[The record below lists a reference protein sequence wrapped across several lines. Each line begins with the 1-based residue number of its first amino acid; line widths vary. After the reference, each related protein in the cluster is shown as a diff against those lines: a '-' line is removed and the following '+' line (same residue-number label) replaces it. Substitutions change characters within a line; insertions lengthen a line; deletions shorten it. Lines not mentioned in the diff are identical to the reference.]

1 MDQSNGQSTIVI
13 DHDVVIVGAGPSG
26 LALAIE
32 LGSRG
37 IRCLV
42 IERND
47 RVGYAPRAKT
57 TNVRTRTHLRRWG
70 IADRLAKASPFG
82 VDYPSNV
89 HFVTRLSGPSL
100 AVIENASNCNPA
112 RNNDYPEHGQWV
124 PQYKL
129 EQVLREHAASLP
141 SVTIRFNT
149 KFVSARQDGLRVE
162 VRIQDRQSDTPL
174 LVASRYLVGADGA
187 HSAVRELIGVKMTG
201 TYGLSRNYNI
211 VFRAP
216 GLAQAHA
223 HGPGSMYWQVNR
235 SAPSLIGPMDSDDVW
250 YFIPTRLP
258 DGFTITQDSA
268 ASLIRESTGIDLP
281 YEILSSDEWVAS
293 SLIADRYRDGSIFL
307 IGDACHIHPP
317 FGGYGMN
324 MGIADGVDL
333 GWKLSA
339 VLQGWGG
346 PRLLDSYIVERCVIH
361 ETVIAEAAANHAVL
375 SNELWQDDL
384 EEPGPT
390 GDAVR
395 QAIGERIVAL
405 KKSEFHT
412 LGTVLGGCYVHSPI
426 ILDDA
431 EPAPSHNSQRYV
443 PSNRPGC
450 LAPHVWR
457 TDGQSL
463 YDKLG
468 IGFALVCAPGAEARD
483 IELATTEASVLGVPF
498 TAVSLSSSEAS
509 NHYRTPFTLV
519 RPDQYVA
526 WRGARWQ
533 KDLLRQVAGW
543 VVPRVQFE
551 PPWDSSRVAT
561 QPLEG
566 KN

>member
-1 MDQSNGQSTIVI
+1 MDESNGQSAVFI
-13 DHDVVIVGAGPSG
+13 DQDVVIVGAGPSG

-37 IRCLV
+37 IKCLV
-42 IERND
+42 IERNN

-70 IADRLAKASPFG
+70 IAERLAKASPFG

-112 RNNDYPEHGQWV
+112 RNKDYPEHGQWV

-141 SVTIRFNT
+141 NVTIRFNT
-149 KFVSARQDGLRVE
+149 KFISAIQGGLRVE
-162 VRIQDRQSDTPL
+162 VTLDDRNSNTPV
-174 LVASRYLVGADGA
+174 LVTSRYLVGADGA
-187 HSAVRELIGVKMTG
+187 HSAVRDLIGAKMTG

-223 HGPGSMYWQVNR
+223 HGPGSMYWQVHR
-235 SAPSLIGPMDSDDVW
+235 SAPSLIGPMDSEDVW
-250 YFIPTRLP
+250 YFMPTRLP
-258 DGFTITQDSA
+258 DGFTITQESA

-281 YEILSSDEWVAS
+281 YEILSSDEWIAS
-293 SLIADRYRDGSIFL
+293 SLIADRYREGRIFL
-307 IGDACHIHPP
+307 IGDACHVHPP

-346 PRLLDSYIVERCVIH
+346 PQLLDSYIAERCVIH
-361 ETVIAEAAANHAVL
+361 ENVIAESAANHAVL
-375 SNELWQDDL
+375 SNDLWQDNIDA
-384 EEPGPT
+384 PGPT

-395 QAIGERIVAL
+395 KAIGERIVAL

-412 LGTVLGGCYVHSPI
+412 LGTVLGGRYLHSPI

-431 EPAPSHNSQRYV
+431 EPAPPHNSQRYV

-457 TDGQSL
+457 TDGLSL

-468 IGFALVCAPGAEARD
+468 IGFTLVCAPGAEARD
-483 IELATTEASVLGVPF
+483 IELARSDASVLGVPL
-498 TAVSLSSSEAS
+498 AVVSLSPSEAS
-509 NHYRTPFTLV
+509 DHYRSSFTLV

-526 WRGARWQ
+526 WRGHHWQ
-533 KDLLRQVAGW
+533 KGLLRKVVGW
-543 VVPRVQFE
+543 DVPRE
-551 PPWDSSRVAT
+551 PVEFPSDSSRVFA
-561 QPLEG
+561 QSHG
-566 KN
+566 SKA

>member
-1 MDQSNGQSTIVI
+1 
-13 DHDVVIVGAGPSG
+13 
-26 LALAIE
+26 LAIE

-37 IRCLV
+37 IDCIV

-70 IADRLAKASPFG
+70 IADRLAKMSPFG
-82 VDYPSNV
+82 VEYPSNV

-100 AVIENASNCNPA
+100 AVIENASNCSPIQND
-112 RNNDYPEHGQWV
+112 DYPEHGQWV

-129 EQVLREHAASLP
+129 EQVLRDHAASLP
-141 SVTIRFNT
+141 NVRIRFNT
-149 KFVSARQDGLRVE
+149 EFISATQDTAQVE
-162 VRIQDRQSDTPL
+162 VTLRDRKSDML
-174 LVASRYLVGADGA
+174 ASVRSSYLVGADGA
-187 HSAVRELIGVKMTG
+187 HSAVRELIGAKMIG

-216 GLAQAHA
+216 GLAKAHT
-223 HGPGSMYWQVNR
+223 HGPGTMYWQVNR
-235 SAPSLIGPMDSDDVW
+235 SAPSLIGPMDADDVW
-250 YFIPTRLP
+250 FFMPTRLP
-258 DGFTITQDSA
+258 EGFKITQESA
-268 ASLIRESTGIDLP
+268 ATLIREATGIDLP

-293 SLIADRYRDGSIFL
+293 SLIADRYRDGRVFL

-333 GWKLSA
+333 GWKVSA
-339 VLQGWGG
+339 LLNGWGG
-346 PRLLDSYIVERCVIH
+346 PRLLDSYVAERRVIH
-361 ETVIAEAAANHAVL
+361 ETVIAEAAVNHAVL

-395 QAIGERIVAL
+395 HAIGERIVAL
-405 KKSEFHT
+405 KKGEFHT
-412 LGTVLGGCYVHSPI
+412 LGTVLGGCYMNSPI
-426 ILDDA
+426 IADDA
-431 EPAPSHNSQRYV
+431 EPAHSRDNRTYV

-457 TDGQSL
+457 TERVSL
-463 YDKLG
+463 YDELG
-468 IGFALVCAPGAEARD
+468 SGFTLICAPDAEMRDVELAKTEASDLLVPFTVLSLSAPEARD
-483 IELATTEASVLGVPF
+483 RYG
-498 TAVSLSSSEAS
+498 SL
-509 NHYRTPFTLV
+509 FTLV

-526 WRGARWQ
+526 WRGTRWQ
-533 KDLLRQVAGW
+533 RGLLRKVTGRGA
-543 VVPRVQFE
+543 
-551 PPWDSSRVAT
+551 
-561 QPLEG
+561 
-566 KN
+566 

>member
-1 MDQSNGQSTIVI
+1 MDKSNGQSAIAI

-37 IRCLV
+37 IKCLV

-70 IADRLAKASPFG
+70 IAERLAKASPFG
-82 VDYPSNV
+82 VDYPSTV
-89 HFVTRLSGPSL
+89 HFVTRLNGPSL

-112 RNNDYPEHGQWV
+112 QNKDYPEHGQWI

-129 EQVLREHAASLP
+129 EQVLREHAVSLP
-141 SVTIRFNT
+141 SVTIQFST
-149 KFVSARQDGLRVE
+149 KFLSATQDGSRVA
-162 VRIQDRQSDTPL
+162 VTFDHRNTGTP
-174 LVASRYLVGADGA
+174 VVITSRYLVGADGA
-187 HSAVRELIGVKMTG
+187 HSAVRNVIGANMTG

-216 GLAQAHA
+216 GLAQKHA

-235 SAPSLIGPMDSDDVW
+235 SVPSLIGPMDSEDIW
-250 YFIPTRLP
+250 YFMPTRLQ
-258 DGFTITQDSA
+258 DGFKITQESA

-281 YEILSSDEWVAS
+281 YEILSSDEWIAD
-293 SLIADRYRDGSIFL
+293 SLIADRYREGRIFL
-307 IGDACHIHPP
+307 IGDACHVHPP

-324 MGIADGVDL
+324 MGFADGVDL

-339 VLQGWGG
+339 VIQGWGG
-346 PRLLDSYIVERCVIH
+346 PQLLDSYVAERCGIH
-361 ETVIAEAAANHAVL
+361 ESVIAEAAANHAVL
-375 SNELWQDDL
+375 SNDLWQEDI

-395 QAIGERIVAL
+395 RALGEQIVTL

-412 LGTVLGGCYVHSPI
+412 LGTVLGGRYVHSAI
-426 ILDDA
+426 IVDDP
-431 EPAPSHNSQRYV
+431 EPAPPHNSQRYA

-450 LAPHVWR
+450 LAPHVWC
-457 TDGQSL
+457 TDGLSL

-468 IGFALVCAPGAEARD
+468 SGFTLVCAPCAEARD
-483 IELATTEASVLGVPF
+483 IELARSEASVLGAPF
-498 TAVSLSSSEAS
+498 TVVSLSPSEAS
-509 NHYRTPFTLV
+509 DHYRSSLTLV

-526 WRGARWQ
+526 WRGAIWQ
-533 KDLLRQVAGW
+533 NDLLRKVAGW
-543 VVPRVQFE
+543 DAPIELITR
-551 PPWDSSRVAT
+551 PLNSSRVPKELQGT
-561 QPLEG
+561 DE
-566 KN
+566 